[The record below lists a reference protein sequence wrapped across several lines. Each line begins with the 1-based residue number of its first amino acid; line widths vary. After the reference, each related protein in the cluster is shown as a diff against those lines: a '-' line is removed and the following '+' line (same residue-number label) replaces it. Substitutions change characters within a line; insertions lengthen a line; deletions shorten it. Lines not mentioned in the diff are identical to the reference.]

1 MPFKT
6 PFHSRTEAL
15 NENMEWRLW
24 SGYYAAGTYET
35 SHEREYWAI
44 RNAAGLIDISPLYKY
59 DLIGLDAMRL
69 VNKILTRDVSKCAVG
84 QVIYSPW
91 CDREGHVIDDG
102 TVWRITED
110 HFRITAAHPNL
121 RWFQDSGFGM
131 RIEVKDV
138 SNNLAALA
146 LQGPSSRQILE
157 QICGAS
163 GLDSLAY
170 YHLLQ
175 TAEPGYPLTITR
187 TGFTGDLG
195 YELWI
200 SPEHALKLWDS
211 LVDIGA
217 AYGLLPVGMVALDIA
232 RIEAG
237 MLLIDVDYVSAH
249 KALTAARLSSPF
261 ELGLGWTVARGKET
275 FNGRRALFAEQTTG
289 SSWDFVGLEIDWPA
303 LEQLFATHD
312 LPPMVAG
319 RSSRE
324 ALPVYNQNGRQLGQV
339 TSSTFSPIL
348 KKYIALATLE
358 KSYCEPGTALNVEV
372 TVEYE
377 RQACPA
383 VVVTKPFYNPA
394 QKRS

>member
-15 NENMEWRLW
+15 NENLEWRLW
-24 SGYYAAGTYET
+24 SGYYAAGIYET

-59 DLIGLDAMRL
+59 DLLGLDALRL
-69 VNKILTRDVSKCAVG
+69 VNKIITRDISKSAVG
-84 QVIYSPW
+84 QIIYSPW
-91 CDREGHVIDDG
+91 CDRQGHVIDDG
-102 TVWRITED
+102 TIWRIAED
-110 HFRITAAHPNL
+110 HFRITAADPNL
-121 RWFQDSGFGM
+121 RWFQDSGFDM
-131 RIEVKDV
+131 RVEVKDV
-138 SNNLAALA
+138 SANLAALA
-146 LQGPSSRQILE
+146 LQGPSARRILE
-157 QICGAS
+157 QLCPGA

-175 TAEPGYPLTITR
+175 TNAPGYPLTITR

-200 SPEHALKLWDS
+200 SPQYALNLWDS
-211 LVDIGA
+211 LLDIGA
-217 AYGLLPVGMVALDIA
+217 AYGLLPVGMVALDMT

-249 KALTAARLSSPF
+249 KALSAARLSSPF
-261 ELGLGWTVARGKET
+261 ELGLGWTVSPNKAP
-275 FNGRRALFAEQTTG
+275 FNGRRALLTEQAKG
-289 SSWDFVGLEIDWPA
+289 SKWDFIGLEIEWPA
-303 LEQLFATHD
+303 LEELFASHD

-324 ALPVYNQNGRQLGQV
+324 AFPVYNQNGRQVGQV
-339 TSSTFSPIL
+339 TSSAFSPIL

-358 KSYCEPGTALNVEV
+358 KAYASPGTILNVEV
-372 TVEYE
+372 SVEYE
-377 RQACPA
+377 RQVCPA
-383 VVVTKPFYNPA
+383 AVVKKPFYNPA
-394 QKRS
+394 HKRS